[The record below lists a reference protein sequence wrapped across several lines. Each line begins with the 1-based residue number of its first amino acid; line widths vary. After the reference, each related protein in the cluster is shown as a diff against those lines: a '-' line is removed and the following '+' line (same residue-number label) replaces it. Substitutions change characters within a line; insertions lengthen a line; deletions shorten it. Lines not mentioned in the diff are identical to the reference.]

1 MNFSDNA
8 PVTSMRRTADGYLTG
23 SVRCA
28 RTGVQ
33 DYLRTELG
41 LEGEGMIAVYRP
53 ETAVF
58 DKDSIS
64 TYAGKPI
71 TLGHPRGGVID
82 AANWKQLAIGT
93 VGSKVLRDGETVV
106 VDFSIM
112 DAAAISGVD
121 DGTREVSMGYTT
133 PMVLQDGISPDGT
146 PYQAVQTGP
155 ININHLAVVP
165 AARGGSELRIGDAA
179 INWGATPIHHGDK
192 ETPMSTKSVVLGDS
206 AVVLPIADANVIEA
220 YKADMTKKIADAL
233 FEKKKSDDEKDEEIG
248 KLKAEKKTMEDAAVT
263 PAKLTAMIA
272 DRVALEQQVKLIDAK
287 IVCDNVADS
296 DLRKAAVVSVL
307 GDSAVL
313 DATPAEINGMF
324 KAVNAAK
331 QTAPNDSVRNAL
343 GSHKFIDAGVQ
354 GWGDSVAKAAGVMF
368 KKGA

>member
-1 MNFSDNA
+1 
-8 PVTSMRRTADGYLTG
+8 
-23 SVRCA
+23 
-28 RTGVQ
+28 
-33 DYLRTELG
+33 
-41 LEGEGMIAVYRP
+41 
-53 ETAVF
+53 
-58 DKDSIS
+58 
-64 TYAGKPI
+64 
-71 TLGHPRGGVID
+71 
-82 AANWKQLAIGT
+82 
-93 VGSKVLRDGETVV
+93 
-106 VDFSIM
+106 
-112 DAAAISGVD
+112 
-121 DGTREVSMGYTT
+121 
-133 PMVLQDGISPDGT
+133 
-146 PYQAVQTGP
+146 
-155 ININHLAVVP
+155 
-165 AARGGSELRIGDAA
+165 
-179 INWGATPIHHGDK
+179 
-192 ETPMSTKSVVLGDS
+192 VLGDS

-343 GSHKFIDAGVQ
+343 GSHKFIDAAVQ